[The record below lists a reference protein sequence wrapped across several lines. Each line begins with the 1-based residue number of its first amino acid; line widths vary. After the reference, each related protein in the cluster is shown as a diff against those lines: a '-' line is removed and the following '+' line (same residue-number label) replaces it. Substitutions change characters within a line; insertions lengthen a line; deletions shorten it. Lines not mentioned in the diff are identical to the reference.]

1 MVQRNGTDKLIA
13 RIVYNGPV
21 RAPVQPGQRI
31 GVLKVW
37 RGNNIA
43 VEAPLVSAEAVAT
56 GSTTRRAIDG
66 ASELVIGLF
75 RAGAE
80 KL

>member
-1 MVQRNGTDKLIA
+1 I
-13 RIVYNGPV
+13 
-21 RAPVQPGQRI
+21 QPGQRI
-31 GVLKVW
+31 GTLKVW
-37 RGNNIA
+37 RGSNIA
-43 VEAPLVSAEAVAT
+43 LESPLVAAETIET

>member
-1 MVQRNGTDKLIA
+1 MVQRNGTDKLLA
-13 RIVYNGPV
+13 RIVYTGPV
-21 RAPVQPGQRI
+21 RAPIQPGQRI
-31 GVLKVW
+31 GTLKVW
-37 RGNNIA
+37 RGSNIA
-43 VEAPLVSAEAVAT
+43 LESPLVAAEAIET
-56 GSTTRRAIDG
+56 GSTTRRAFDG

>member
-1 MVQRNGTDKLIA
+1 
-13 RIVYNGPV
+13 
-21 RAPVQPGQRI
+21 
-31 GVLKVW
+31 VW

-43 VEAPLVSAEAVAT
+43 LETPLLAGESIER
-56 GSTTRRAIDG
+56 GSTARRAIDG

-75 RAGAE
+75 RAGVE

>member
-1 MVQRNGTDKLIA
+1 MLQRNGNDKLVA
-13 RIVYNGPV
+13 RIVYTGPI
-21 RAPVQPGQRI
+21 RAPVQPGQRV

-37 RGNNIA
+37 RGSNIA
-43 VEAPLVSAEAVAT
+43 LESPLVAAESIAT
-56 GSTTRRAIDG
+56 GSTTRRALDG

>member
-1 MVQRNGTDKLIA
+1 
-13 RIVYNGPV
+13 
-21 RAPVQPGQRI
+21 
-31 GVLKVW
+31 
-37 RGNNIA
+37 
-43 VEAPLVSAEAVAT
+43 LVAAESVAT
-56 GSTTRRAIDG
+56 GSTTRRALDG

>member
-1 MVQRNGTDKLIA
+1 M
-13 RIVYNGPV
+13 
-21 RAPVQPGQRI
+21 RAPVKPGQRI

-43 VEAPLVSAEAVAT
+43 LEAPLYAAESVEQ